1 MTAKGR
7 CVCVYMCLCIHTCVF
22 VSMTAKCSGTLAN
35 LWKSFGFFLKGGSA
49 PDDLEE
55 VELTHK

>member
-55 VELTHK
+55 V